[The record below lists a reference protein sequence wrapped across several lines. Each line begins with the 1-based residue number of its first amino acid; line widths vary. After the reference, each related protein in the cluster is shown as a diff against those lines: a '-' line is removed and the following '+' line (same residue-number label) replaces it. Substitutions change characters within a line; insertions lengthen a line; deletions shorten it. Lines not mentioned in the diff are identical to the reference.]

1 MYARLQQLGGFVYEV
16 PHYGPEALIV
26 HSNARDAG
34 FGGIY
39 PCAQIHARVGAA
51 GACAADNIVEPYA
64 QRRPL
69 LYGFPCGV
77 DIAKRAYWHRAA
89 HWHAVGFVAFGPQFA
104 AYSFHLGINIGI
116 VVGIHKAH
124 VRAQKVVN
132 YLVAQLLPYAPLFEH
147 QHRAQA
153 QPVTA
158 CGGQHGVVALRAAG
172 GKHIVAALRHGVG
185 N

>member
-1 MYARLQQLGGFVYEV
+1 M
-16 PHYGPEALIV
+16 
-26 HSNARDAG
+26 
-34 FGGIY
+34 
-39 PCAQIHARVGAA
+39 
-51 GACAADNIVEPYA
+51 
-64 QRRPL
+64 
-69 LYGFPCGV
+69 
-77 DIAKRAYWHRAA
+77 
-89 HWHAVGFVAFGPQFA
+89 AFGPQFA

-147 QHRAQA
+147 QHGAQA